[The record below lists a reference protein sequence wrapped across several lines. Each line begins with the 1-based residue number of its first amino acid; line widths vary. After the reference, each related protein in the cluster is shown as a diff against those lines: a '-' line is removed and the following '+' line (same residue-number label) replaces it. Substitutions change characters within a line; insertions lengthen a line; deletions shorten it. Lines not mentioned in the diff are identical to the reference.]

1 MKLFFTILTFF
12 CATVLFSQDEMLPKY
27 FSQQEIHEMD
37 SYLYQQINQLSTVF
51 TDPPSFSVRTMAEWE
66 EVQALTIAWEGY
78 EPILTEIVRNAVEE
92 CNVIIACSDPNQV
105 QNYLLNENVDISN
118 VQYLNVNT
126 NSIWM
131 RDYGQNTVYQNDVD
145 SIYLVDW
152 VYNRPR
158 PYDDAFPEELSD
170 YLNIDLFQTSES
182 PYEIVATGGN
192 FMSDGFGTAFSSEL
206 IMDENDGTGPYN
218 SVNYPNHSEQEI
230 DDIMAQFMGIENYI
244 KMPVLPYDAIHHIDM
259 HMKLLDEETLL
270 VSEYPDG
277 ISDGPQI
284 EANLQYILD
293 NFTTKYGTP
302 FNVIRIPSPP
312 STSGAYPGSQP
323 GNTTD
328 GYYRTYTNSVFINET
343 VLVPFYREEYDTI
356 AQRIYEEALPGYN
369 IVGIDCD
376 NAGNNIIALSGAI
389 HCITHTVGVND
400 PLLISYKQID
410 DVCLD
415 DPDGTPY
422 VPINALVKHKSG
434 INNVNFNYRSEGEN
448 QFTIISMQ
456 DANGD
461 DLWEAVMTFDFNSN
475 VEYFI
480 SATSNSGKE
489 QVRPITAPEGFYSF
503 SYDYCEEQPLLSCTL
518 SNGEIV
524 ESGWSGYDNGL
535 NYCNTC
541 SCEDGELLCSYLP
554 CDPCGAEPDP
564 GICDAAIPAYYFNP
578 DSGNC
583 EEFTWG
589 GCGGT
594 VPFDTLQE
602 CENSCDTNS
611 SIDQNI
617 SNQKEIVKITDI
629 LGRDV
634 DSFFLGK
641 ILIYIYND
649 GSVEKIHLF
658 NQ

>member
-1 MKLFFTILTFF
+1 
-12 CATVLFSQDEMLPKY
+12 
-27 FSQQEIHEMD
+27 MD
-37 SYLYQQINQLSTVF
+37 SYLMNRFNQSSNTIF
-51 TDPPSFSVRTMAEWE
+51 TDPPNFSVRTMAEWE

-92 CNVIIACSDPNQV
+92 CDVIIACSNPSQV
-105 QNYLLNENVDISN
+105 QNYLLSQNVDITN
-118 VQYLNVNT
+118 VQCLNINT

-131 RDYGQNTVYQNDVD
+131 RDYGQNTVYENDVD

-158 PYDDAFPEELSD
+158 PYDDAFPEELSN
-170 YLNIDLFQTSES
+170 YLNIDLFQTSEA
-182 PYEIVATGGN
+182 PYDLVHTGGN

-206 IMDENDGTGPYN
+206 VFEENDGSGDYN
-218 SVNYPNHSEQEI
+218 SVNYPNQSEQEI
-230 DDIMAQFMGIENYI
+230 DNIMNQFMGIDNYI
-244 KMPVLPYDAIHHIDM
+244 KMPVLPYDEIHHIDM

-270 VSEYPDG
+270 VAEYPEG

-284 EANLQYILD
+284 EANLEYVLN

-323 GNTTD
+323 GNTTN
-328 GYYRTYTNSVFINET
+328 GYYRTYTNSIFINET

-376 NAGNNIIALSGAI
+376 NSGNNIIALSGAI

-400 PLLISYKQID
+400 PLLISYKKID
-410 DVCLD
+410 DVCLE
-415 DPDGTPY
+415 DGTPY
-422 VPINALVKHKSG
+422 VSINALVKHKSG
-434 INNVNFNYRSEGEN
+434 ISDVFFNYRSEGEN
-448 QFTIISMQ
+448 QFSSTSMQ
-456 DANGD
+456 DNNGD
-461 DLWEAVMTFDFNSN
+461 DVWEAVMTFDFNSN
-475 VEYFI
+475 VEYYI
-480 SATSNSGKE
+480 SATANSGKQ

-503 SYDYCEEQPLLSCTL
+503 KYDYCEEQPLLTCTL

-524 ESGWSGYDNGL
+524 ESGWSGNDTGL

-541 SCEDGELLCSYLP
+541 SCVDGELLCSYLS
-554 CDPCGAEPDP
+554 CDPCGAEPNP
-564 GICDAAIPAYYFNP
+564 GPCLAAILAYYYNQE
-578 DSGNC
+578 SGNC

-589 GCGGT
+589 GCEGT
-594 VPFDTLQE
+594 VPFETLDQ
-602 CENSCDTNS
+602 CENSCETNS
-611 SIDQNI
+611 SINQNLNN
-617 SNQKEIVKITDI
+617 SKEVIKITDI

-634 DSFFLGK
+634 DISYKGK
-641 ILIYIYND
+641 ILIYIYKD
-649 GSVEKIHLF
+649 GSVEKIHLI

>member
-1 MKLFFTILTFF
+1 MKLFFSVLFISNF
-12 CATVLFSQDEMLPKY
+12 LFSQTNILPKD
-27 FSQQEIHEMD
+27 FSQEERLEMD
-37 SYLYQQINQLSTVF
+37 SYLVENFSKKSNTVF
-51 TDPPSFSVRTMAEWE
+51 TNPPAFSVRTMAEWE

-92 CNVIIACSDPNQV
+92 CNVIIACSSPNQV
-105 QNYLLNENVDISN
+105 QNYLIGEGVDISN
-118 VQYLNVNT
+118 VQCLNINT

-131 RDYGQNTVYQNDVD
+131 RDYGQNTIYQNDVD

-158 PYDDAFPEELSD
+158 PYDDAFPEELSN
-170 YLNIDLFQTSES
+170 YLNIDVFQTSEA
-182 PYEIVATGGN
+182 PYELVHTGGN

-206 IMDENDGTGPYN
+206 IFEENDGAGDYGI
-218 SVNYPNHSEQEI
+218 NYPNQSEQEI
-230 DDIMAQFMGIENYI
+230 DNIMIQFMGIENYI
-244 KMPVLPYDAIHHIDM
+244 KMPVLPYDGIHHIDM

-270 VSEYPDG
+270 VAEYPEG
-277 ISDGPQI
+277 MSDGPQI
-284 EANLQYILD
+284 EANLDYILN

-312 STSGAYPGSQP
+312 SASGAYPGSQP

-328 GYYRTYTNSVFINET
+328 GYYRTYTNSIFINET

-376 NAGNNIIALSGAI
+376 DSGNNIIALSGAI

-415 DPDGTPY
+415 DGTPY
-422 VPINALVKHKSG
+422 VSINALVKHKSG

-448 QFTIISMQ
+448 QFTSTSMQ
-456 DANGD
+456 DSNGD

-475 VEYFI
+475 VEYFV

-518 SNGEIV
+518 SNGEVV
-524 ESGWSGYDNGL
+524 ESGWSGNDNGL

-541 SCEDGELLCSYLP
+541 FCEDGLLSCTEMS
-554 CDPCGAEPDP
+554 CDPCGAEPNIGP
-564 GICDAAIPAYYFNP
+564 CFAAIPAYYFNQANG
-578 DSGNC
+578 SC

-594 VPFDTLQE
+594 VPFETLQE
-602 CENSCDTNS
+602 CENACETNS
-611 SIDQNI
+611 YLDQKI
-617 SNQKEIVKITDI
+617 SSEKELIKITDI
-629 LGRDV
+629 LGREV
-634 DSFFLGK
+634 DSSSIFNKTL
-641 ILIYIYND
+641 LYIYDD
-649 GSVEKIHLF
+649 GSVQKIHF
-658 NQ
+658 INQ

>member
-1 MKLFFTILTFF
+1 MKLFFSVLFISNF
-12 CATVLFSQDEMLPKY
+12 LFSQNNILPKD
-27 FSQQEIHEMD
+27 FSQEERLEMD
-37 SYLYQQINQLSTVF
+37 SYLVEKFSKKSNTVF
-51 TDPPSFSVRTMAEWE
+51 TNPPAFSVRTMAEWE

-92 CNVIIACSDPNQV
+92 CNVIIACSSPNQV
-105 QNYLLNENVDISN
+105 QNYLIGEGVDISN
-118 VQYLNVNT
+118 VQCLSINT

-131 RDYGQNTVYQNDVD
+131 RDYGQNTIYQNDVD

-158 PYDDAFPEELSD
+158 PYDDAFPEELSN
-170 YLNIDLFQTSES
+170 YLNIDVFQTSEA
-182 PYEIVATGGN
+182 PYELVHTGGN

-206 IMDENDGTGPYN
+206 IFEENDGAGDYGI
-218 SVNYPNHSEQEI
+218 NYPNQSEQEI
-230 DDIMAQFMGIENYI
+230 DNIMSQFMGIENYI
-244 KMPVLPYDAIHHIDM
+244 KMPVLPYDGIHHIDM

-270 VSEYPDG
+270 VAEYPEG
-277 ISDGPQI
+277 MSDGPQI
-284 EANLQYILD
+284 EANLDYILN

-328 GYYRTYTNSVFINET
+328 GYYRTYTNSIFINET

-376 NAGNNIIALSGAI
+376 DSGNNIIALSGAI

-415 DPDGTPY
+415 DGTPY
-422 VPINALVKHKSG
+422 VFINALVKHKSG

-448 QFTIISMQ
+448 QFTSISMQ
-456 DANGD
+456 DSDGD

-518 SNGEIV
+518 SNGEVV
-524 ESGWSGYDNGL
+524 ESGWSGNDNGL

-541 SCEDGELLCSYLP
+541 FCEEGLLSCTEKSCN
-554 CDPCGAEPDP
+554 PCGAEPNIGP
-564 GICDAAIPAYYFNP
+564 CFAAIPAYYFNQ
-578 DSGNC
+578 DSGSC

-594 VPFDTLQE
+594 VPFETLQE
-602 CENSCDTNS
+602 CENACETNS
-611 SIDQNI
+611 YLDQKI
-617 SNQKEIVKITDI
+617 SSEKELIKITDI
-629 LGRDV
+629 LGREV
-634 DSFFLGK
+634 DSSSIFNKTL
-641 ILIYIYND
+641 LYIYDD
-649 GSVEKIHLF
+649 GSVQKIHF
-658 NQ
+658 INQ

>member
-1 MKLFFTILTFF
+1 MKLFFSVLFISNF
-12 CATVLFSQDEMLPKY
+12 LFSQNNILPKY
-27 FSQQEIHEMD
+27 FSQEERLEMD
-37 SYLYQQINQLSTVF
+37 SYLVEKFSKKSNTVF
-51 TDPPSFSVRTMAEWE
+51 TNPPAFSVRTMAEWE

-92 CNVIIACSDPNQV
+92 CNVIIACSNPNQV
-105 QNYLLNENVDISN
+105 QNYLIAEGVDISN
-118 VQYLNVNT
+118 VQCLNINT

-131 RDYGQNTVYQNDVD
+131 RDYGQNTIYQNDVD

-158 PYDDAFPEELSD
+158 PYDDAFPEELSN
-170 YLNIDLFQTSES
+170 YLNIDVFQTSEA
-182 PYEIVATGGN
+182 PYELVHTGGN

-206 IMDENDGTGPYN
+206 IFEENDGAGDYGI
-218 SVNYPNHSEQEI
+218 NYPNQSEQEI
-230 DDIMAQFMGIENYI
+230 DNIMSQFMGIENYI
-244 KMPVLPYDAIHHIDM
+244 KMPVLPYDGIHHIDM

-270 VSEYPDG
+270 VAEYPEG
-277 ISDGPQI
+277 MSDGPQI
-284 EANLQYILD
+284 EANLDYILN

-328 GYYRTYTNSVFINET
+328 GYYRTYTNSIFINET

-376 NAGNNIIALSGAI
+376 DSGNNIIALSGAI

-415 DPDGTPY
+415 DGTPY
-422 VPINALVKHKSG
+422 VSINALVKHKSG

-448 QFTIISMQ
+448 QFTSTSMQ
-456 DANGD
+456 DSDGD
-461 DLWEAVMTFDFNSN
+461 DLWEAVMTFDFNSK

-489 QVRPITAPEGFYSF
+489 QARPITAPEGFYSF

-518 SNGEIV
+518 SNGEVV
-524 ESGWSGYDNGL
+524 ESGWSGNDNGL

-541 SCEDGELLCSYLP
+541 FCEDGLLSCTEIS
-554 CDPCGAEPDP
+554 CDPCGAEPNIGP
-564 GICDAAIPAYYFNP
+564 CFAAIPVYYFNQ
-578 DSGNC
+578 DSGSC

-594 VPFDTLQE
+594 VPFETLQE
-602 CENSCDTNS
+602 CENACETNS
-611 SIDQNI
+611 YLDQKI
-617 SNQKEIVKITDI
+617 SSEKELIKITDI
-629 LGRDV
+629 LGREV
-634 DSFFLGK
+634 DSSSIFNKTL
-641 ILIYIYND
+641 LYIYDD
-649 GSVEKIHLF
+649 GSVQKIHF
-658 NQ
+658 INQ

>member
-1 MKLFFTILTFF
+1 MKLTFF
-12 CATVLFSQDEMLPKY
+12 LFSISTFLFSQTNIFPKDFFQDERL
-27 FSQQEIHEMD
+27 EMD
-37 SYLYQQINQLSTVF
+37 SYLVEQFSKKSNAIF
-51 TDPPSFSVRTMAEWE
+51 TDPPAFSVRTMAEWE

-92 CNVIIACSDPNQV
+92 CNVIIACSNPNQV
-105 QNYLLNENVDISN
+105 QNYLIGEGVDISN
-118 VQYLNVNT
+118 VQCLNINT

-131 RDYGQNTVYQNDVD
+131 RDYGQNTIYQNDVD

-158 PYDDAFPEELSD
+158 PYDDSFPEELSN
-170 YLNIDLFQTSES
+170 YLNIDVFQTSEA
-182 PYEIVATGGN
+182 PYELVHTGGN

-206 IMDENDGTGPYN
+206 IFEENDGAGDYGI
-218 SVNYPNHSEQEI
+218 NYPNQSEQEI
-230 DDIMAQFMGIENYI
+230 DNIMSQFMGIENYI
-244 KMPVLPYDAIHHIDM
+244 KMPVLPYDGIHHIDM

-270 VSEYPDG
+270 VAEYPEG
-277 ISDGPQI
+277 MSDGPQI
-284 EANLQYILD
+284 EANLDYILN

-323 GNTTD
+323 GNITD
-328 GYYRTYTNSVFINET
+328 GYYRTYTNSIFINET

-376 NAGNNIIALSGAI
+376 DSGNNIIALSGAI

-415 DPDGTPY
+415 DGTPY
-422 VPINALVKHKSG
+422 VSINALVKHKSG

-448 QFTIISMQ
+448 QFTSTSMQ
-456 DANGD
+456 DSDGD
-461 DLWEAVMTFDFNSN
+461 DLWEAVMTFDFNSK

-489 QVRPITAPEGFYSF
+489 QARPITAPEGFYSF

-518 SNGEIV
+518 SNGEVV
-524 ESGWSGYDNGL
+524 ESGWSGNDNGL

-541 SCEDGELLCSYLP
+541 FCEDGLLSCTEIS
-554 CDPCGAEPDP
+554 CDPCGAEPNIGP
-564 GICDAAIPAYYFNP
+564 CFAAIPVYYFNQ
-578 DSGNC
+578 DSGSC

-594 VPFDTLQE
+594 VPFETLQE
-602 CENSCDTNS
+602 CENACETNS
-611 SIDQNI
+611 YLDQKI
-617 SNQKEIVKITDI
+617 SSEKELIKITDI
-629 LGRDV
+629 LGREV
-634 DSFFLGK
+634 DSSSIFNKTL
-641 ILIYIYND
+641 LYIYDD
-649 GSVEKIHLF
+649 GSVQKIHF
-658 NQ
+658 INQ

>member
-1 MKLFFTILTFF
+1 MKLTFF
-12 CATVLFSQDEMLPKY
+12 IFSISTFLFSQIDILPKD
-27 FSQQEIHEMD
+27 FSQNERLEMD
-37 SYLYQQINQLSTVF
+37 SYLVEQFSKKSNTVF
-51 TDPPSFSVRTMAEWE
+51 TDPPVFSVRTMAEWE

-92 CNVIIACSDPNQV
+92 CNVIIACSNPTQV
-105 QNYLLNENVDISN
+105 QNYLIGEGVNVSN
-118 VQYLNVNT
+118 VQCLNINT

-158 PYDDAFPEELSD
+158 PEDDSFAEELSD
-170 YLNIDLFQTSES
+170 YLNIDLYQTSEP
-182 PYEIVATGGN
+182 PYELVATGGN

-206 IMDENDGTGPYN
+206 IIDENDGSGDYGI
-218 SVNYPNHSEQEI
+218 NYPNHSEQEI
-230 DDIMAQFMGIENYI
+230 DDIMYQFMGIQNYI
-244 KMPVLPYDAIHHIDM
+244 KMSELPYDAIHHIDM
-259 HMKLLDEETLL
+259 HMKLLNEETLL
-270 VSEYPDG
+270 VAEYPQG
-277 ISDGPQI
+277 VSDGPQI
-284 EANLQYILD
+284 EENLQYVLD

-376 NAGNNIIALSGAI
+376 DSGNNIIALSGAI

-415 DPDGTPY
+415 DGMPY
-422 VPINALVKHKSG
+422 VSINAIVKHKSG

-448 QFTIISMQ
+448 QFTSTSMQ
-456 DANGD
+456 DSNGD

-475 VEYFI
+475 VEYYI
-480 SATSNSGKE
+480 SATANSSKQ

-524 ESGWSGYDNGL
+524 ESGWSGSDNGL

-541 SCEDGELLCSYLP
+541 SCEDGVLLCTYML

-564 GICDAAIPAYYFNP
+564 GMCLAAIPAYYFNQV
-578 DSGNC
+578 SGSC

-594 VPFDTLQE
+594 VPFETLQE
-602 CENSCDTNS
+602 CENTCETNS
-611 SIDQNI
+611 YLDQNI
-617 SNQKEIVKITDI
+617 SSEKELIKIIDI
-629 LGRDV
+629 LGREV
-634 DSFFLGK
+634 DPSSVFNKTL
-641 ILIYIYND
+641 LYIYDD
-649 GSVEKIHLF
+649 GSVQKTHFI